1 MFMMNLMKKFLA
13 PIVSLLAFLSL
24 SQVAFAQLNVP
35 IGNTFSK
42 LVFQASD
49 IATIL
54 GALITLIFI
63 AAVVIALFFLAWGA
77 VRWILSGG
85 DKAAVEAARGQI
97 VASIVGLVVLFLAFL
112 LINVLLAFFNV
123 NIGNIVVPT
132 INK

>member
-1 MFMMNLMKKFLA
+1 MINLMKKLLA
-13 PIVSLLAFLSL
+13 PLSALLTYLSL
-24 SQVAFAQLNVP
+24 APVAFAQLNIP
-35 IGNTFSK
+35 IGNTFAK

-63 AAVVIALFFLAWGA
+63 VAVIIALFFLAWGA

-85 DKAAVEAARGQI
+85 DKAGVEAARGQI